1 MRKLESL
8 RLWTGEPPRRGDPT
22 SSFLRQ
28 ERAGEKRK
36 SSYNSFPHPLKGKVS
51 ANHGELG
58 AEEKVGT
65 CNLLI

>member
-1 MRKLESL
+1 MRKLESP
-8 RLWTGEPPRRGDPT
+8 RLWRGEPPRRGDP
-22 SSFLRQ
+22 SSFPRQ

-36 SSYNSFPHPLKGKVS
+36 SSYNSFPQPLKGKVS
-51 ANHGELG
+51 ANHGELA